1 MKEKLAAFKIEM
13 GEIWDLNMAGA
24 LLGWDQQT
32 NMPPNGA
39 EERSEQLA
47 TLSKIAH
54 HKATSDE
61 IGKML
66 DELLVYAKSLESD
79 SDDARLIR
87 RSKID
92 FDKMTR
98 VPSEKVAEFA
108 RVTTLAQEKWVQA
121 RAKSDFSLFRPH
133 LERIVELR
141 REYADYF
148 KPYDHV
154 YDPLLDDFEPG
165 LKTADVKDIFSRL
178 RPQQVELIRA
188 IAARP
193 QVEDGFL
200 HLKYDDKKQWD
211 FGVDVI
217 TRFGYDWNA
226 GRQDRSAHPFTTS
239 FGIGDVRITT
249 RILENLVSSGLFSTM
264 HEAGHGMYQQ
274 GLASNLSRTVL
285 ANGASMAVHE
295 SQSRMW
301 ENLVGRS
308 RAFWRFFYPKL
319 QAVFPAQLGNV
330 PMEKFYKAINKVEPS
345 YIRTE
350 SDEATYN
357 LHVMLRLELEIAL
370 MEGTLKV
377 ADLPAAW
384 NTRMQEYL
392 GITPRNDSEGVLQ
405 DVHWSGGMIGYFP
418 TYALGNLVSVQLWDV
433 INKDIPDLE
442 NQIEKGEFGALL
454 GWLREKVHRHGSKFD
469 PQELVQ
475 RVTGSK
481 IDPQPYVGYLRS
493 KYSDIYSL

>member
-1 MKEKLAAFKIEM
+1 MKEKLAAFKLEM

-66 DELLVYAKSLESD
+66 DELLVYAKSLEPD

-133 LERIVELR
+133 LQRIVELR

-165 LKTADVKDIFSRL
+165 LKTAEVKDIFARL
-178 RPQQVELIRA
+178 
-188 IAARP
+188 
-193 QVEDGFL
+193 
-200 HLKYDDKKQWD
+200 
-211 FGVDVI
+211 
-217 TRFGYDWNA
+217 
-226 GRQDRSAHPFTTS
+226 
-239 FGIGDVRITT
+239 
-249 RILENLVSSGLFSTM
+249 
-264 HEAGHGMYQQ
+264 
-274 GLASNLSRTVL
+274 
-285 ANGASMAVHE
+285 
-295 SQSRMW
+295 
-301 ENLVGRS
+301 
-308 RAFWRFFYPKL
+308 
-319 QAVFPAQLGNV
+319 
-330 PMEKFYKAINKVEPS
+330 
-345 YIRTE
+345 
-350 SDEATYN
+350 
-357 LHVMLRLELEIAL
+357 
-370 MEGTLKV
+370 
-377 ADLPAAW
+377 
-384 NTRMQEYL
+384 
-392 GITPRNDSEGVLQ
+392 
-405 DVHWSGGMIGYFP
+405 
-418 TYALGNLVSVQLWDV
+418 
-433 INKDIPDLE
+433 
-442 NQIEKGEFGALL
+442 
-454 GWLREKVHRHGSKFD
+454 
-469 PQELVQ
+469 
-475 RVTGSK
+475 
-481 IDPQPYVGYLRS
+481 
-493 KYSDIYSL
+493 